1 METDGVFEGGGVK
14 GIGLV
19 GALKRVGEEGV
30 VLRRVAGTSAGAIL
44 ASLYASGYKAD
55 EIKEILW
62 NTDFTRFADIKRLLK
77 RKWYKIFF
85 SFMQLLS
92 SKSGYGIFSTGA
104 FYAWI
109 KELLDKKNVTTFAS
123 APTYLRVFAVDI
135 VNQKLLQFDKD
146 LTPDLTVAEAVK
158 MSMSIPLFFKAT
170 AKGKSFIVD
179 GGVLANYPIATF
191 GDKEELKSTIGFK
204 LISKAETL
212 PPRIPGNV
220 LSYVMRIFETMQTVH
235 ERVYVEQA
243 KWARTI
249 PIPTGTISTIKFDLT
264 EDEKSF
270 LWDSGYKAADKAI
283 REGLL
288 TGEGRKSA

>member
-1 METDGVFEGGGVK
+1 MKTDGVFEGGGVK

-19 GALKRVGEEGV
+19 GALKRIEEERV
-30 VLRRVAGTSAGAIL
+30 ILRRVAGTSAGAIL
-44 ASLYASGYKAD
+44 ASLYAAGYKAD

-62 NTDFTRFADIKRLLK
+62 NTDFTRFADIKKLLR

-85 SFMQLLS
+85 IFMQLLS
-92 SKSGYGIFSTGA
+92 SQSGYGIFNTNE
-104 FYAWI
+104 FYTWV
-109 KELLDKKNVTTFAS
+109 KDLLEKKNVTTFAS
-123 APTYLRVFAVDI
+123 TPTYLRVFAVDI

-146 LTPDLTVAEAVK
+146 LTPDLTVADAVR

-170 AKGKSFIVD
+170 AKEKSFIVD

-191 GDKEELKSTIGFK
+191 GDKEELKTTIGFK
-204 LISKAETL
+204 LISKDETL
-212 PPRIPGNV
+212 PPRVPGNI
-220 LSYVMRIFETMQTVH
+220 LSYVMRIFETMQTAH

-283 REGLL
+283 KEGLL
-288 TGEGRKSA
+288 TGEGRKS